1 MLKNR
6 ALEYK
11 GLDLY
16 VYLKTWCPQQES
28 NLHTPHYLYG
38 ALVRYKLT
46 SLPLS
51 YGGKKKHLGRFATV
65 VSLPITKL
73 CLVQM

>member
-1 MLKNR
+1 MLKER
-6 ALEYK
+6 ALAHK
-11 GLDLY
+11 GLIPTSIFE
-16 VYLKTWCPQQES
+16 TWCPQQES

-51 YGGKKKHLGRFATV
+51 YGGIKKHLGRFTTA